1 MHVRIAVDDLLNL
14 KNIHEVVVVVVVAV
28 VVVVVVA
35 VVAVADHDCFS
46 LKEITSSGFD
56 SSFTL
61 CRSHLLHIK

>member
-14 KNIHEVVVVVVVAV
+14 KNIHEVVVVVAVVA
-28 VVVVVVA
+28 
-35 VVAVADHDCFS
+35 VAVADHDCFS

>member
-28 VVVVVVA
+28 VVAVVA
-35 VVAVADHDCFS
+35 VAVADHDCFS

>member
-28 VVVVVVA
+28 V